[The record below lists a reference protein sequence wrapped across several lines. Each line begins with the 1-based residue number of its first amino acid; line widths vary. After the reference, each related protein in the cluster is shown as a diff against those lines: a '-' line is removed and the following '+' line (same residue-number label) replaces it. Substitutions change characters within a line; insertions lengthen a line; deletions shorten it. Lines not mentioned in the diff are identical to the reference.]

1 MEAIIKMKRFIKD
14 KYQTFC
20 NQCNS
25 FLGKDANDEG
35 RLICLAVDIV
45 LYRIGFTE
53 DCSIKGVFAIMK
65 FVQKSTAAVGR
76 TISAF
81 FLCLITE

>member
-1 MEAIIKMKRFIKD
+1 MKQFIKD
-14 KYQTFC
+14 KYQILC

-25 FLGKDANDEG
+25 ILGKDANDEG

-45 LYRIGFTE
+45 LYRIRFTE
-53 DCSIKGVFAIMK
+53 DSPIKEALSRMK
-65 FVQKSTAAVGR
+65 FVQESTAAVR
-76 TISAF
+76 RIINAF

>member
-1 MEAIIKMKRFIKD
+1 MWKLLSKWNDSSKINTKHFA
-14 KYQTFC
+14 T
-20 NQCNS
+20 NS
-25 FLGKDANDEG
+25 FLGKDANDKG

-53 DCSIKGVFAIMK
+53 DCSIKGVFERMK
-65 FVQKSTAAVGR
+65 FVQKSTAAVRR